1 MGLLPEKSAIAEMLS
16 DYAAMRGQA
25 RVCRSGASEI
35 PPEEAARQCEALLS
49 RLAPVIRLADA
60 SSLPY
65 RYLLWVHHD
74 GYMSSFAGR
83 EELLSNIHRSF
94 SEAGIQVTTEAQDV
108 RVERKRSASHL

>member
-1 MGLLPEKSAIAEMLS
+1 M
-16 DYAAMRGQA
+16 
-25 RVCRSGASEI
+25 
-35 PPEEAARQCEALLS
+35 
-49 RLAPVIRLADA
+49 
-60 SSLPY
+60 
-65 RYLLWVHHD
+65 HFD